1 MMVGRF
7 GPANGTEQ
15 AKVFLKEPQSL
26 FEQIVF

>member
-15 AKVFLKEPQSL
+15 AKVFLKVPQSS
-26 FEQIVF
+26 FEQIFF